1 MKACV
6 CFLFF
11 SFRGRVLSR
20 CVAGGLQW
28 GGVGALTPVLLLFH
42 LLQSEDPLL
51 DEGLLCLP
59 VPYPEHTATRSQP
72 QGKGQQLAGDPS
84 AFLGLLSVYIIVV

>member
-6 CFLFF
+6 CFEFF
-11 SFRGRVLSR
+11 SFRRRVLSQ

-51 DEGLLCLP
+51 DEGLPCLP
-59 VPYPEHTATRSQP
+59 VPYPERTATRSQH
-72 QGKGQQLAGDPS
+72 QRKGQQLSGDPS
-84 AFLGLLSVYIIVV
+84 AFPGLLSMYIIVV